1 MGIKYPV
8 TSAVVRIM
16 WMNTRKTL
24 KKYNLPLVLSISI
37 VIASTFFILMKGSW
51 LFLLTCIL
59 YAFFWKYEEIIYTQS
74 SSQIKCFPQMQPCLM
89 IDLSN
94 SFTYKNVYV
103 IRLKWAWLAGNW
115 IWKVQLPNLT
125 GSEDVMYLFCNNVCF
140 SGVIFSRNVK
150 ILLRFLVPDKFAMC
164 EEKL

>member
-1 MGIKYPV
+1 MGKKYPV

-16 WMNTRKTL
+16 WINTCKTL

-59 YAFFWKYEEIIYTQS
+59 YAFFWKYEERIYTQS
-74 SSQIKCFPQMQPCLM
+74 SSQIKCFPWMQLCLM
-89 IDLSN
+89 INLSN

-103 IRLKWAWLAGNW
+103 IRLTWAWLAGKYTW
-115 IWKVQLPNLT
+115 ETEFGK
-125 GSEDVMYLFCNNVCF
+125 CNFPTSLVLKMLCTCF
-140 SGVIFSRNVK
+140 AIMCALVESY
-150 ILLRFLVPDKFAMC
+150 FLEM
-164 EEKL
+164 